1 MPSSVPRL
9 FRRSSDELEFD
20 RVAFFSDA
28 IYAIAVTLIV
38 VGIGAPVI
46 RDTSSSK
53 DFLDALWNK
62 NPEIIS
68 FFLSFAVLGSFW
80 TAHHDF
86 FSRLGA
92 IDVGLRR
99 WNLLYLAFVA
109 FLPYPTLLLGQYV
122 DNSAAVS
129 LYAISIGAIS
139 SMEAVIYWHAYRSDL
154 NRVPMPPDVARFGL
168 VASLIPVA
176 WFLISIPIAFF
187 NPIAG
192 MVTWAGSIPS
202 QMIYARRAP
211 SGVSDY
217 FS

>member
-1 MPSSVPRL
+1 MPSSVARV
-9 FRRSSDELEFD
+9 FRRSGDELEFD

-46 RDTSSSK
+46 HDTSSSN
-53 DFLDALWNK
+53 DFLDALWDK

-68 FFLSFAVLGSFW
+68 FFLSFVVLGMFW

-122 DNSAAVS
+122 DNAAAVS

-139 SMEAVIYWHAYRSDL
+139 TMESVIYWHAYRAGL
-154 NRVPMPPDVARFGL
+154 NRVPMPPAVARYGL
-168 VASLIPVA
+168 VASMIPVA
-176 WFLISIPIAFF
+176 WFAISIPIAFV

-211 SGVSDY
+211 AGVSDY

>member
-46 RDTSSSK
+46 RDTTSSK
-53 DFLDALWNK
+53 DFLDALWDK

-68 FFLSFAVLGSFW
+68 FVVSFAVLGGFW
-80 TAHHDF
+80 TQHHEF
-86 FSRLGA
+86 FSRLTA
-92 IDVGLRR
+92 IDARLRG
-99 WNLLYLAFVA
+99 WNLVYLGFVA

-122 DNSAAVS
+122 DNAAAVS
-129 LYAISIGAIS
+129 FYAISIAGIS
-139 SMEAVIYWHAYRSDL
+139 TMETVLMLHAHRAGL
-154 NRVPMPPDVARFGL
+154 NRDPMPAAVASFAT
-168 VASLIPVA
+168 VASLIPVG
-176 WFLISIPIAFF
+176 FFVLSIPIAFV

-192 MVTWAGSIPS
+192 MVTWA
-202 QMIYARRAP
+202 
-211 SGVSDY
+211 VSLPAQAVHNHFASDAVVDY
-217 FS
+217 FR

>member
-38 VGIGAPVI
+38 VGIGAPVLH
-46 RDTSSSK
+46 DTTSSK

-68 FFLSFAVLGSFW
+68 FFLSFAVLGAFW

-86 FSRLGA
+86 FGRLAA

-99 WNLLYLAFVA
+99 WNLVYLAFVA

-122 DNSAAVS
+122 DNAAAVS

-139 SMEAVIYWHAYRSDL
+139 TMESVIYWHAHRAGL
-154 NRVPMPPDVARFGL
+154 NRVPMPHDVARFGL
-168 VASLIPVA
+168 VASMIPVA
-176 WFLISIPIAFF
+176 WFLVSIPVAFI

-202 QMIYARRAP
+202 QMLHARWAP
-211 SGVSDY
+211 DGIAEH